1 MAKIDQKQSDKLY
14 TEEQLQQIKEYEKI
28 HARLRVLKSQ
38 MAEIQDET
46 EDLIETLDKM
56 RLKENKE
63 NTNGEK

>member
-1 MAKIDQKQSDKLY
+1 MAKIDPKQSDKLY
-14 TEEQLQQIKEYEKI
+14 TEEQLQQIKEYAKI